1 MSKNNLSIDSVSFM
15 QQRRCRLF
23 RWILLYIESDG
34 LTKLLIALIGPICK
48 KLLRAGA
55 IADLNPE
62 TMMEEDAT
70 ANMAT
75 IMLRH
80 NGSIFAIVSAFGS
93 GFKT

>member
-1 MSKNNLSIDSVSFM
+1 
-15 QQRRCRLF
+15 
-23 RWILLYIESDG
+23 
-34 LTKLLIALIGPICK
+34 LIALIGPICK

-62 TMMEEDAT
+62 TIMEEDAT

-93 GFKT
+93 GSKHKKISDPL